1 MRLATAD
8 YILVVIRITMRIQE
22 FLNGIFTI
30 SADICGLRVL
40 VIIIISINIDRFFN
54 LKNT

>member
-8 YILVVIRITMRIQE
+8 YILVVIQITMRIQE
-22 FLNGIFTI
+22 FFNGIFTI